1 MKDILLTYQNKEQD
15 QKINPESTARHN
27 ILHPSFKQ
35 RLRFCSWVVSLWR
48 KVFKSITHSSSK
60 KPLHHI
66 NNPKADTE
74 AKLLKQGGTQNMDG
88 LKVFL
93 AELEAKKAQVENQD
107 IESYVQAKLAELAPK
122 IRAEAQESQA
132 YESKVLGIK
141 IEAVREALTIVE
153 AEKVAAT
160 EQAVTAVAET
170 AVVG

>member
-1 MKDILLTYQNKEQD
+1 MKDILLTYQKKEQD
-15 QKINPESTARHN
+15 QKITPECTFRQN

-66 NNPKADTE
+66 NNSKADTE

-160 EQAVTAVAET
+160 EQAVTAV
-170 AVVG
+170 VG

>member
-1 MKDILLTYQNKEQD
+1 
-15 QKINPESTARHN
+15 
-27 ILHPSFKQ
+27 
-35 RLRFCSWVVSLWR
+35 
-48 KVFKSITHSSSK
+48 
-60 KPLHHI
+60 
-66 NNPKADTE
+66 
-74 AKLLKQGGTQNMDG
+74 MDG

-93 AELEAKKAQVENQD
+93 AELEAKRAQVENQD